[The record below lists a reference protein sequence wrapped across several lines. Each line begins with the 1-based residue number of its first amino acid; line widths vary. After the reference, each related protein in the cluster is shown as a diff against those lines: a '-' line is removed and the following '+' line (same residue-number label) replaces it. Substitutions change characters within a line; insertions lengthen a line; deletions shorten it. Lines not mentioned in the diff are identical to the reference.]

1 MTSRQKL
8 IKRLDDLT
16 REQVKKRDKNTC
28 QYSGRSIADG
38 HTIIDWSHIIPRGVG
53 SLLLR
58 WHTAN
63 SLCLTREWHNY
74 LDKNPVVK
82 DTWFKKKFPARYK
95 LITELD
101 QQPKKTIHNSDLA
114 ELLELKKQENKPI
127 YSLAAKEDG

>member
-1 MTSRQKL
+1 MTPRQKL

-58 WHTAN
+58 WHSDN
-63 SLCLTREWHNY
+63 SLCLTREWHKY
-74 LDKNPVVK
+74 FDEHPEEKMA
-82 DTWFKKKFPARYK
+82 WFKKEFPERHK
-95 LITELD
+95 LITELN
-101 QQPKKTIHNSDLA
+101 QQPVKTIRISDLA
-114 ELLELKKQENKPI
+114 ELLELKKQRKRMNSKGE
-127 YSLAAKEDG
+127 E